1 MMPVTARAVY
11 IKQDVGS
18 DPRAMARVNAM
29 LPFVRCPT
37 APVII
42 DDAAWEHVVTREQL
56 NNLGRHGRRG
66 AEIEPIVIFNRFSY
80 HHTPEER
87 ARRRA
92 QYPALFS
99 GWMEHYGGYGGWDWR
114 RSGDEEYRR
123 TTGLV
128 CQPAY
133 AIHSFWGCH
142 FRCAYC
148 SLGHVA
154 HIYVNLE
161 DWIEHIRE
169 GLANLVNAPGQTLF
183 QWDNGTDV
191 VCWEPEYGGTRL
203 LVELFAR
210 EPDRYL
216 ELYVGKS
223 DYVDFLLD
231 YDHRGHTVCCW
242 SLGTETQ
249 CRRTEPRTAGMEAR
263 IASARK
269 CQEAGYPVRIRLS
282 PMVPVR
288 GWQDEVRHMLRRLLA
303 DVHPDLL
310 TIEPLRF
317 CTHADLL
324 QDFEPGVLDPEFV
337 AAMARIPATAE
348 DWEKSE
354 FPEDCRIRMYQVVL
368 DEVARLAPRV
378 PVALCRE
385 KRRVWD
391 VLAADFARMG
401 QYPDDYVC
409 NCGPTSAGAD
419 PRLVRATA
427 CV

>member
-1 MMPVTARAVY
+1 MMTVSARAVY
-11 IKQDVGS
+11 IKKEAYD
-18 DPRAMARVNAM
+18 DPRSMARVNRM
-29 LPFVRCPT
+29 LPFVRSAGEPRI
-37 APVII
+37 V
-42 DDAAWEHVVTREQL
+42 DDAALKTIVAGDLRHMP
-56 NNLGRHGRRG
+56 RHGRNGRK
-66 AEIEPIVIFNRFSY
+66 IEPIVIFNQFLYR
-80 HHTPEER
+80 HGADER
-87 ARRRA
+87 ARRERE
-92 QYPALFS
+92 YPELFES
-99 GWMEHYGGYGGWDWR
+99 WPMPYSGYGGWDWR

-148 SLGHVA
+148 NLGHVA
-154 HIYVNLE
+154 SIYVNLE
-161 DWIEHIRE
+161 DWIEHIRQ
-169 GLANLVNAPGQTLF
+169 GLAGLVNSPGQRLF

-191 VCWEPEYGGTRL
+191 VCWEPEYGGTKL
-203 LVELFAR
+203 LVDLFAGLA
-210 EPDRYL
+210 DKYL

-223 DYVDFLLD
+223 DHVDFLLD

-242 SLGTETQ
+242 SLGTDTQ
-249 CRRTEPRTAGMEAR
+249 CRLVEPRAAGLEAR
-263 IASARK
+263 IASVRK

-282 PMVPVR
+282 PMVPVQ
-288 GWQDEVRHMLRRLLA
+288 GWQAEVRHMLRRLFEETR
-303 DVHPDLL
+303 PDLL

-317 CTHADLL
+317 CTREQLL
-324 QDFEPGVLDPEFV
+324 SDFPDELIDPEFMEG
-337 AAMARIPATAE
+337 MACIPADAE

-354 FPEDCRIRMYQVVL
+354 FPEEYRIRMYRVVL

-391 VLAADFARMG
+391 ALAADFARMG

-409 NCGPTSAGAD
+409 NCGPASVGSD
-419 PRLVRATA
+419 PRLEAA
-427 CV
+427 MAHA